1 MAQAFDAR
9 AQQSVLASRAE
20 LALALAKQRGA
31 DAAEV
36 GASVDQGIEV
46 SVRLGEVETVELSR
60 DQGIAVTVYV
70 GQRKGS
76 ASSTDA
82 GEDSIRATVEQ
93 ALAIARYTGEDPAS
107 GLADA
112 ALMARDVPDLDVHHP
127 WALSTEQAI
136 ELALEC
142 ERAGRAVEG
151 ITQSE
156 GATLSTGE
164 GVRVYANSHG
174 FIGTQKG
181 SRHGLSCTLIAEDE
195 NGMQRD
201 MDYTTARDPAA
212 LRAPADVGRE
222 AARKTRRRLGARRP
236 PTGTFPVL
244 FDPSLAGGLVGHLMG
259 ALAGGALYRQASF
272 LCDSLGKPLFPAW
285 FNLEERPME
294 RGATASSPF
303 DGDGVQTRSNRFIEQ
318 GKVASYMLSAY
329 SARRLGMATTGNA
342 GGARNLRIEAPLE
355 PVEALLARM
364 DRGVWVTELMGQ
376 GVNGV
381 TGDYSR
387 GASGFWVENGR
398 VQYPIEEFTVAGNLE
413 QMFANLTGLGNDLD
427 TRGSIHTGSWLIDAM
442 TVAGNQPSV

>member
-1 MAQAFDAR
+1 MAQAFDAE
-9 AQQSVLASRAE
+9 AQQTVLASRAE
-20 LALALAKQRGA
+20 QALALARELGA

-36 GASVDQGIEV
+36 GASVDQGVEI
-46 SVRLGEVETVELSR
+46 SVRLGDVETVELSR
-60 DQGIAVTVYV
+60 DQGVAVTVYV

-82 GEDSIRATVEQ
+82 GEDSIRAAVEK

-112 ALMARDVPDLDVHHP
+112 SLMASEIPDMGVHYP
-127 WALSTEQAI
+127 WSLSTEQAI
-136 ELALEC
+136 ELALES
-142 ERAGRAVEG
+142 ERAGREVEG

-174 FIGTQKG
+174 FVGTQKG
-181 SRHGLSCTLIAEDE
+181 SRHGLSCLLIAEDE

-201 MDYTTARDPAA
+201 FDYTTARNPADLRDPAE
-212 LRAPADVGRE
+212 VGRE
-222 AARKTRRRLGARRP
+222 AARKTLRRLGARRP
-236 PTGTFPVL
+236 ATGTFPVL
-244 FDPSLAGGLVGHLMG
+244 FDPSQAGGLVGHLMG

-272 LCDSLGKPLFPAW
+272 LCDSLGKPLFPEW
-285 FNLEERPME
+285 FSLEERPME

-303 DGDGVQTRSNRFIEQ
+303 DGDGVQTRNNRFIDR

-329 SARRLGMATTGNA
+329 SARRLSMETTGNA
-342 GGARNLRIEAPLE
+342 GGARNLRLDAPLE
-355 PVEALLARM
+355 PIDALLKRM

-387 GASGFWVENGR
+387 GASGFWVENGK
-398 VQYPIEEFTVAGNLE
+398 VQYPIEEFTIAGNLE
-413 QMFANLTGLGNDLD
+413 QMFANLAGLGDDLD
-427 TRGSIHTGSWLIDAM
+427 TRGSIHTGSWLINGM
-442 TVAGNQPSV
+442 TVAGN

>member
-1 MAQAFDAR
+1 MAQAFDAQ
-9 AQQSVLASRAE
+9 AQQAVLASRAQQ
-20 LALALAKQRGA
+20 ALALAKRLGA

-36 GASVDQGIEV
+36 GASVDQGVEV

-60 DQGIAVTVYV
+60 DQGIAITVYV

-82 GEDSIRATVEQ
+82 GDASIQATVEK

-112 ALMARDVPDLDVHHP
+112 ELMAREIPDLGVHYP
-127 WALSTEQAI
+127 WELSTEQAVS
-136 ELALEC
+136 LALEC
-142 ERAGRAVEG
+142 ERAGRDVAG
-151 ITQSE
+151 ITQSD
-156 GATLSTGE
+156 GASLSTGE

-174 FIGTQKG
+174 FLGTQKG
-181 SRHGLSCTLIAEDE
+181 SQHALSCMLIAEDE

-201 MDYTTARDPAA
+201 FAYTTARDPKA

-222 AARKTRRRLGARRP
+222 AAQRTLRRLGARRP
-236 PTGTFPVL
+236 ATGSFPVL
-244 FDPSLAGGLVGHLMG
+244 FDPSLASGLVGHLMG

-272 LCDSLGKPLFPAW
+272 LCERLGTPLFPEW

-294 RGATASSPF
+294 LGATASSPF
-303 DGDGVQTRSNRFIEQ
+303 DADGVPTRNNRFIEE

-329 SARRLGMATTGNA
+329 SARRLSMQTTGNA
-342 GGARNLRIEAPLE
+342 GGARNLRINAPLQT
-355 PVEALLARM
+355 PGALLEQM
-364 DRGVWVTELMGQ
+364 DCGVWVTELMGQ

-387 GASGFWVENGR
+387 GATGFWVENGK
-398 VQYPIEEFTVAGNLE
+398 VQYPIEEFTIAGNLE
-413 QMFANLTGLGNDLD
+413 QMFANLAGIGDDVD
-427 TRGSIHTGSWLIDAM
+427 TRGSIHTGSWLINAM
-442 TVAGNQPSV
+442 TVAGN